1 MFRRF
6 ARLCGRSSYD
16 GLVSAFA
23 TRSTLPMLK
32 RCAHPSGAQ
41 MSRGGA
47 GRGERVMH
55 RLALRGRNGAELRR
69 SSLWLE
75 AHAHGRVQ
83 GHISA

>member
-1 MFRRF
+1 
-6 ARLCGRSSYD
+6 
-16 GLVSAFA
+16 
-23 TRSTLPMLK
+23 
-32 RCAHPSGAQ
+32 